1 MQKMVL
7 NKFMLSGM
15 TAALLLS
22 PAWAE
27 AMTID
32 KTVDIAVYQVCDSA
46 GVNCASTGPTGNS
59 YYAAETNK
67 IWMQAGISVTFSF
80 VQQIFSDNFYN
91 PNDNIPGRTFENL
104 YDSVFGAG
112 TAGTNTTSVAMFLV
126 NDYDGAFGVGY
137 SGAGGLI
144 MSMSTISNYDCGG
157 AIGCT
162 GRIDTLAHELG
173 HNLGLVPETFSD
185 YGIPGDDG
193 HSTNINSLMAS
204 GTERNVP
211 VTLSDIAPS
220 GLGYDYLPQTHID
233 FARNSTLLTSISPVP
248 EPTSALMFSVGLV
261 AVGAMR
267 RRRQAALQA

>member
-1 MQKMVL
+1 MVL

-22 PAWAE
+22 SAWAE

-67 IWMQAGISVTFSF
+67 IWMQAGISITFSF
-80 VQQIFSDNFYN
+80 VQQIFNDNFYN
-91 PNDNIPGRTFENL
+91 PNDNIQGRTFSDL
-104 YDSVFGAG
+104 YDSVFGVG

-144 MSMSTISNYDCGG
+144 MSMSTISAYDCDG
-157 AIGCT
+157 AAGCT

-267 RRRQAALQA
+267 RRRQAAQQA